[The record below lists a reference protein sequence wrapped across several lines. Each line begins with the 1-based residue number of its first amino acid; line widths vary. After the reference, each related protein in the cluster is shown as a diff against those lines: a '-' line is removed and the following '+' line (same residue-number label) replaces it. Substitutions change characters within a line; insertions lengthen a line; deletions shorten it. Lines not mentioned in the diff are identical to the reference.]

1 MRLSLRLEFVQSDDM
16 TMQYFGTFRN
26 FGIIQQQSTK
36 NIEQKQL
43 IYTDYW
49 KNLVTKKKIYLQSN
63 QEIPNTH
70 RNFYVLMKL
79 GNIIRVQILSPN
91 FSVRDGLKLVTRAK
105 TKNCWSTIDQ
115 GYIVHKLQS
124 KFRIQNCI

>member
-1 MRLSLRLEFVQSDDM
+1 
-16 TMQYFGTFRN
+16 
-26 FGIIQQQSTK
+26 
-36 NIEQKQL
+36 
-43 IYTDYW
+43 
-49 KNLVTKKKIYLQSN
+49 
-63 QEIPNTH
+63 
-70 RNFYVLMKL
+70 MKL